1 MNANAI
7 AKLILDVIG
16 RQPCPDVCPYLRL
29 YIPFETAPLVFPA
42 LIASVSLSAR
52 EPAGNATA
60 EIDARFELALDAEDF
75 SSAAAEALAEAVSD
89 ALAARL
95 TPANLNAAA
104 AARDIKAQIYF
115 FRWQSTEAPSVST
128 EGKLVF
134 AQSFTGAAQF

>member
-7 AKLILDVIG
+7 TKLFREVIG
-16 RQPCPDVCPYLRL
+16 REPCPDVCPDLRL
-29 YIPFETAPLVFPA
+29 YLPFETSLLAFPA

-52 EPAGNATA
+52 EPVGNATA

-75 SSAAAEALAEAVSD
+75 TSAAAEALAEAVAD
-89 ALAARL
+89 ALASRL

-104 AARDIKAQIYF
+104 AALGIKAQIYF
-115 FRWQSTEAPSVST
+115 FRWQSTEAPSVNT

-134 AQSFTGAAQF
+134 EQTFTGAAQF